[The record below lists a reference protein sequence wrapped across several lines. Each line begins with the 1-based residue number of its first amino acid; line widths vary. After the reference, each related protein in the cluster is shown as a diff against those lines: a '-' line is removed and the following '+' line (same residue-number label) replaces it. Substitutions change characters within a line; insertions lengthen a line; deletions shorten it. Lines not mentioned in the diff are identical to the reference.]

1 VNDSLDFFLQPLN
14 MLWHLFSSLVKKN
27 ALPIKNKDLLHFHA
41 AYFTKQQKQIICPK
55 AKSPFAKCTYL
66 M

>member
-1 VNDSLDFFLQPLN
+1 